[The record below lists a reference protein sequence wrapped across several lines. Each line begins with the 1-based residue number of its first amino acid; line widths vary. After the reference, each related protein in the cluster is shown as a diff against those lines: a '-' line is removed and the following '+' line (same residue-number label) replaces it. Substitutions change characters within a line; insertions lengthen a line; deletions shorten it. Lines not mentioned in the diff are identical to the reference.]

1 MITDKHRGEF
11 TKLEVDGMPAD
22 TALENL
28 IAPTQNTSSSFK
40 RECRRARQTYWTIA
54 RPAKSAF
61 QLQANR
67 MRKKPIDRVLRA
79 FVRSV
84 RRLKK
89 IDARIPDSSDEMTRE
104 LRSRLMAPLVA
115 LALAA
120 KNETAQRS
128 RSIALYTAYKLIKAA
143 EKTPDKFSVDEVNA
157 AKKFLLESLIP
168 ASPQQSTTTPNG
180 PTTV

>member
-22 TALENL
+22 TVLENL

-54 RPAKSAF
+54 RPTKSAF
-61 QLQANR
+61 QVQASR
-67 MRKKPIDRVLRA
+67 MKRKPIDKVLRA
-79 FVRSV
+79 FTRAVRK
-84 RRLKK
+84 LN
-89 IDARIPDSSDEMTRE
+89 RIEKHSKNVPPEMKNM
-104 LRSRLMAPLVA
+104 LMAPLVSIA
-115 LALAA
+115 MAA